1 MIRTFQSKKG
11 NRLNTPSW
19 GSLNQKLPFFAL
31 IMLSFLVSGCRFG
44 PDFLRPPPPAI
55 SRYTDKPIPSRTASA
70 PTTAGKSQCFVTNK
84 DIPAEWWE
92 IFHSETLNQL
102 IKEALI
108 ANPDLRAA
116 DAGLRIAQET
126 ALAQRAFFW
135 PRVDANLNVTRQETA
150 HTLTPVVSTN
160 SFFYTLITPQLTVSY
175 VPDVFGLNRRQVES
189 LEAQVASEVFQ
200 REALALTIT
209 TNIVMAVIQEASLR
223 AQIQATLRSIAIGKK
238 QLQLLRIEHNTGEI
252 GLAGVAAQE
261 AALAQLEANLP
272 PLQKQLAQQHH
283 LISVLCGHF
292 PNEMLVKF
300 NLNQLNLP
308 RELPFSVPAALV
320 EQRPDIRAAESQIH
334 AASALI
340 GVSIAQRLPNLLLTA
355 AGGSAALTPEMLLN
369 TNTLFYALTGNAA
382 QTLFAAGML
391 KHRQRAAVAAFK
403 QADAQYR
410 SVVLSAFQDVAD
422 TLKAIQFDAI
432 NLETAQKAVQAS
444 RRSLSIAQQQW
455 KAGEVGYLEVL
466 NAEQTYQQALIT
478 LVQNQANRFV
488 DTAAL
493 YQALGGGWWNRGA
506 SKKTVVVQND
516 NCVLRSKKG

>member
-1 MIRTFQSKKG
+1 MISVWVKRFNSCLFILLT
-11 NRLNTPSW
+11 
-19 GSLNQKLPFFAL
+19 
-31 IMLSFLVSGCRFG
+31 LSVSGCKLG
-44 PDFLRPPPPAI
+44 PNFLRPPPPAVN
-55 SRYTDKPIPSRTASA
+55 RYTDQPIPLRTASA
-70 PTTAGKSQCFVTNK
+70 PTTAGKSQCFFINK

-102 IKEALI
+102 IKEALLT
-108 ANPDLRAA
+108 NPDLRAA

-126 ALAQRAFFW
+126 ALAQRAVFW

-209 TNIVMAVIQEASLR
+209 TNIVMAVVQEASLR
-223 AQIQATLRSIAIGKK
+223 AQIQATLRSIAIGKE
-238 QLQLLRIEHNTGEI
+238 QLRLLRIEHNTGEI
-252 GLAGVAAQE
+252 GLEGVAAQE
-261 AALAQLEANLP
+261 AALAQLETNLP

-292 PNEMLVKF
+292 PSEILLKF
-300 NLNQLNLP
+300 DLNKLHLP
-308 RELPFSVPAALV
+308 SELPFSVPAALV

-340 GVSIAQRLPNLLLTA
+340 GVAIAQRFPNIVLTA
-355 AGGSAALTPEMLLN
+355 TGGSAALTPEMLFN
-369 TNTLFYALTGNAA
+369 TNTLFYALTGNVA
-382 QTLFAAGML
+382 QTVFAAGML
-391 KHRQRAAVAAFK
+391 KHKQRAAVAAFK

-422 TLKAIQFDAI
+422 TLKAIQFDAT
-432 NLETAQKAVQAS
+432 NLRAAQKAVQAT

-466 NAEQTYQQALIT
+466 NAEQAYQQALIT
-478 LVQNQANRFV
+478 LIQNQANRFV

-506 SKKTVVVQND
+506 IKTTTIVQRD
-516 NCVLRSKKG
+516 HCAEKPKRG